1 MNAFLVGVSIGL
13 TLVGLAGFAF
23 GAVFLIYFLAKNN
36 LFFTIVEEG
45 SAKAIM
51 RGGEFLRFILAY
63 KGYTFSKKKGKEW
76 DLVPSKKN
84 KEPFS
89 FLPKSFGG
97 RFEKIFG
104 GIRWI
109 GIPFLNTIYEYNF
122 RWTVLRES
130 EPSDEEDG
138 FAGKRKLDSGKWVLS
153 LAKRIDYI
161 YLRDAVYYND
171 LVGAETEEMMPV
183 NISMLLPMRVK
194 NPYKALFRVQKWLDA
209 TLDLIKP
216 SVRQA
221 VAQMPYKQVIQKK
234 EVAEWEFD
242 SFLRLTSDE
251 EDELFKLA
259 PAGRTERPLSISAY
273 ILRTYGIQIK
283 RVTFEDI
290 VPPDG
295 YKEAATK
302 RMEAAQDAERA
313 KAEKK
318 GIKTLASA
326 EANRIQTVYS
336 KIGEFGETGLAMRM
350 FETISQGS
358 DKQGN
363 WVIPFGSVRSL
374 LDGILG
380 HKTTR
385 GE

>member
-23 GAVFLIYFLAKNN
+23 GAVFLIYFLAKYNI
-36 LFFTIVEEG
+36 FFTIVEEG

-51 RGGEFLRFILAY
+51 RGGEFHHFVLAY
-63 KGYTFSKKKGKEW
+63 KGYIFSKNKGKEW
-76 DLVPSKKN
+76 DLVLSKKN
-84 KEPFS
+84 EKSLS
-89 FLPKSFGG
+89 FLPKPFGE
-97 RFEKIFG
+97 RFKKIFG

-130 EPSDEEDG
+130 KPSDEEDG
-138 FAGKRKLDSGKWVLS
+138 FAGKRELDNGKWALS

-171 LVGAETEEMMPV
+171 LVGAETDELMPV

-221 VAQMPYKQVIQKK
+221 VAQMLYKQVIQKK

-242 SFLRLTSDE
+242 AFLRLTE
-251 EDELFKLA
+251 TQKDELMKDA
-259 PAGRTERPLSISAY
+259 QWKRKEKPRSISEY
-273 ILRTYGIQIK
+273 ILDTYGVQVK

-290 VPPDG
+290 VPPKA
-295 YKEAATK
+295 YSEAAAQ
-302 RMEAAQDAERA
+302 RMVAEQEAEQA
-313 KAEKK
+313 KAEQKR
-318 GIKTLASA
+318 IEILALA
-326 EANRIQTVYS
+326 EANRMETVYR
-336 KIGEFGETGLAMRM
+336 KVEGFGETGLAVRM
-350 FETISQGS
+350 FEAISQGS

-374 LDGILG
+374 LKGVLG
-380 HKTTR
+380 NKKE